1 MNNRFILAPIA
12 FAISAAFI
20 GAAASPAMAA
30 ETGICATAPAQIR
43 TAATKAEADQARKA
57 LGLVSVGEK
66 LCEAGARNEAGKKF
80 AAAAKA
86 LGTDMAA
93 LTSAAPTAQ

>member
-1 MNNRFILAPIA
+1 MNNRFLIVPVA

-30 ETGICATAPAQIR
+30 SANACATAPAQLR
-43 TAATKAEADQARKA
+43 SAAATAQPEQARKA
-57 LGLVSVGEK
+57 LSLVSTGEK
-66 LCEAGARNEAGKKF
+66 LCEAGGRSEASKKF
-80 AAAAKA
+80 SAAAKA

-93 LTSAAPTAQ
+93 LSSAPTAQ

>member
-1 MNNRFILAPIA
+1 MNNRFLIAPIA

-30 ETGICATAPAQIR
+30 PAGTCTTAPAQIR
-43 TAATKAEADQARKA
+43 SIAATAQPEQARKA
-57 LGLVSVGEK
+57 LNLVNIGEQ
-66 LCEAGARNEAGKKF
+66 LCEAGGRSEANKKF

-93 LTSAAPTAQ
+93 LSNTAPAAQ